1 MQILEDHEQRLLA
14 GFPKQQFFDSI
25 EGVLAALA
33 GLEHLPRG
41 VVHGQIEQ
49 RQQRRQR
56 RLKRTV
62 EREQL
67 ARHLLAD
74 LARVVSVLDLQV
86 ALEEVDHRQVAHL
99 LAVGDRCGLGDQPAL
114 QRGSV
119 DGFVN
124 EARLADPRLADD
136 CHYLAKPVGC
146 QLLRTMK
153 LLQFSVAADESR
165 ETALSSSL
173 QTCPRRA
180 RARHLVDLH
189 WAGQAPDRQ
198 GAQWLHG
205 DETFG
210 ELQGKTSAECC
221 PGSPTAPSALRDGS
235 SGRRPCSPCGD
246 RCQWTARPPRLS

>member
-1 MQILEDHEQRLLA
+1 MFARRSPNICT
-14 GFPKQQFFDSI
+14 SI
-25 EGVLAALA
+25 QCKSSKITSKGCSQASRSSNSLTASRVCW
-33 GLEHLPRG
+33 
-41 VVHGQIEQ
+41 
-49 RQQRRQR
+49 RRWP
-56 RLKRTV
+56 
-62 EREQL
+62 
-67 ARHLLAD
+67 
-74 LARVVSVLDLQV
+74 
-86 ALEEVDHRQVAHL
+86 AH
-99 LAVGDRCGLGDQPAL
+99 
-114 QRGSV
+114 
-119 DGFVN
+119 
-124 EARLADPRLADD
+124 PRLADD
-136 CHYLAKPVGC
+136 CHYLAKPIGC